1 MISFFV
7 CLALLIGGYFIY
19 GGFVSKTFGPDDR
32 ETPAVTMEDGVDY
45 VVMPTWRIF
54 LIQLLNIAGLGPIW
68 GAVGGAM
75 WGPSVFLWITFGT
88 IFAGGVHDFASGFMS
103 MRHQGLSVPELTGMY
118 MGNAMKQ
125 VMRVFST
132 VLLFMVGVVFAVG
145 PAGLLA
151 YLCGGNSGGTGILTN
166 KYFWLTIVFI
176 YFFIATFLSVDKIIG
191 KLYPIFGIC
200 LIVMAIGVGIGTI
213 AKGYTI
219 PEIFPL
225 RNMHPAGTSIFP
237 AMFISVA
244 CGACSGFHSTQ
255 SPIMARCCKSE
266 KMSHMVFYGAMVCEG
281 IIALVW
287 AAASCALF
295 PIEGGLMTGL
305 KEAMSVGQAGCVYNI
320 CATTMGGFGAVIAM
334 LGVIACPI
342 SSGDTAFRSARLVLA
357 DWFKMD
363 QKSWKNRLLLCVP
376 VLGVGAFLGIGNALG
391 KIDYTIIWR
400 YFSWTNQTL
409 AMIVLW
415 AASMYLFYEK
425 KNYWITAVPATF
437 MSAVSITY
445 FMLGNECLGQFLN
458 TKTADGAT
466 VYNTAVAYPVGIL
479 AAALFLGIF
488 LYTIKKRHTQ
498 PHYETLHK

>member
-7 CLALLIGGYFIY
+7 CLAILIAGYFIY

-45 VVMPTWRIF
+45 VVMPSWRIF

-118 MGNAMKQ
+118 MGNVMKQ

-145 PAGLLA
+145 PAGLLS
-151 YLCGGNSGGTGILTN
+151 YLCGQGGSTGILTN
-166 KYFWLTIVFI
+166 KYFWLTIVFA

-191 KLYPIFGIC
+191 KLYPLFGIC

-266 KMSHMVFYGAMVCEG
+266 KQSHMVFYGAMVCEG

-320 CATTMGGFGAVIAM
+320 CATTMGGFGAILAM

-342 SSGDTAFRSARLVLA
+342 SSGDTAFRSARLTVA
-357 DWFKMD
+357 DALHLD
-363 QKSWKNRLLLCVP
+363 QKSYKNRLILTVPLLALGVLVSQLDYTSIWNYFASTNQILAAIVLWTAAMYLRHEGKNAYVCALPAAFMTAVTVSFVFNSKLYLGGISFFP
-376 VLGVGAFLGIGNALG
+376 PISKFLGVGIAV
-391 KIDYTIIWR
+391 
-400 YFSWTNQTL
+400 
-409 AMIVLW
+409 VLLV
-415 AASMYLFYEK
+415 LFILKAPKGE
-425 KNYWITAVPATF
+425 
-437 MSAVSITY
+437 
-445 FMLGNECLGQFLN
+445 
-458 TKTADGAT
+458 KTAKA
-466 VYNTAVAYPVGIL
+466 
-479 AAALFLGIF
+479 
-488 LYTIKKRHTQ
+488 
-498 PHYETLHK
+498 